1 MSFFSQI
8 EHFFTVFE
16 TDVVAV
22 VIKIKQAEEVAAHE
36 VSLVLNW
43 IANNVGT
50 IAQDLQL
57 VESVAVAV
65 APTPQVL
72 VAIATA
78 NEAMAALNAYAQAH
92 ALGQSTAQAAINGYT
107 AFKQA
112 QAAAS
117 TAVAAATSSSPS
129 TPVLALATLP

>member
-1 MSFFSQI
+1 MSFFTSV
-8 EHFFTVFE
+8 EHVFVVFE
-16 TDVVAV
+16 ADVVAV
-22 VIKIKQAEEVAAHE
+22 VVKIKQAEEVASRE
-36 VSLVLNW
+36 IGLVLNW

-72 VAIATA
+72 AAVATA
-78 NEAMAALNAYAQAH
+78 NEAMAALNTYAQAH

-129 TPVLALATLP
+129 TPVLALAILS